1 MLSRRASS
9 VLAVTASVAG
19 LALSAHAAVQVL
31 HTKIPTS
38 PTSLVPGAKD
48 LAGNPVVTNFRAME
62 LLRVSPDGNHWVMKS
77 RNQLGSDL
85 ETQLVYGTGN
95 TRIMLAQEG
104 QPIPGGA
111 AGELYDF
118 MGSIVGRFN
127 ENNEFAYSARAR
139 GGLASVF
146 QKVIRWDSVNGYT
159 LRFQMGDLIS
169 GCVDN
174 GGANPAGDE
183 LVGNSVG
190 AIHLLNDGRI
200 GAHDTSVTQIFSSF
214 RPVLM
219 YKAAGAG
226 NAGSIDAFKQRTAWT
241 LASLG
246 GFGNLAVTGIS
257 DTFLTTPDG
266 AHWGVTGTYNNG
278 LDALNFFV
286 FDNIVRLQTG
296 ELIPGSSGL
305 IANTFIGFE
314 VTPDGSWHVRGGTAA
329 ITTPV
334 AIPVLGYAIRDG
346 VTIATAGGG
355 PVAGSPITPGN
366 AEQWFGT
373 AFTAFNGNNAG
384 DYVLAGKTNNANAAI
399 DDVIVVNGNRVIL
412 REGDPIDVDGNGLFD
427 DNAFVGRGVNTNT
440 SFVGDTIFI
449 TANREVYA
457 VINLRDGAGVDLNS
471 SPSFG
476 TPNALVKITWCQADL
491 DDDGNGGNGG
501 LPDGGVDINDLLF
514 FLSAFEAGSAAAD
527 LDNDG
532 DPAQGTP
539 DGGVDINDLLFFL
552 ARFEAGC

>member
-1 MLSRRASS
+1 MITRRVSS

-19 LALSAHAAVQVL
+19 LALSANAAVEVL
-31 HTKIPTS
+31 YTKISTS

-48 LAGNPVVTNFRAME
+48 LAGVPVVTNFRAME
-62 LLRVSPDGNHWVMKS
+62 LLRVSPDGNHWVLKS

-95 TRIMLAQEG
+95 TRLMLAQEG

-139 GGLASVF
+139 GGVAAVF
-146 QKVIRWDSVNGYT
+146 HKVLRWDSVNGYT
-159 LRFQMGDLIS
+159 LRFQMGDAIS
-169 GCVDN
+169 GCSDA
-174 GGANPAGDE
+174 GGTNPPGNE

-200 GAHDTSVTQIFSSF
+200 GAYDNSVTQMSSLF

-219 YKAAGAG
+219 YKADGAG
-226 NAGSIDAFKQRTAWT
+226 NAGSLDAFKQRGVWT
-241 LASLG
+241 PTSLG
-246 GFGNLAVTGIS
+246 GFGDLALTGLS

-266 AHWGVTGTYNNG
+266 AHWGVTGSYNNG
-278 LDALNFFV
+278 LDTLDFFA
-286 FDNIVRLQTG
+286 FDNVVQLQEG

-305 IANTFIGFE
+305 VASTFVGFE
-314 VTPDGSWHVRGGTAA
+314 VTPDGSWHVRGGTGTAA
-329 ITTPV
+329 
-334 AIPVLGYAIRDG
+334 YAIRDG
-346 VTIATAGGG
+346 VTIA
-355 PVAGSPITPGN
+355 VSGSAVTGSTPEN
-366 AEQWFGT
+366 WVGT

-384 DYVLAGKTNNANAAI
+384 DYVLAGKTSNADTGL
-399 DDVIVVNGNRVIL
+399 DDVIVVNGNRIIL
-412 REGDPIDVDGNGLFD
+412 REGDPVDVDGNGLFD
-427 DNAFVGRGVNTNT
+427 DNAFVGRGNNTLT
-440 SFVGDTIFI
+440 SFVTDTIFI

-457 VINLRDGAGVDLNS
+457 VVNLRDGAGVDLNS
-471 SPSFG
+471 TPSFG
-476 TPNALVKITWCQADL
+476 TPNALVKITWCHADL
-491 DDDGNGGNGG
+491 DNGGGTGN
-501 LPDGGVDINDLLF
+501 PDGGVDINDLLYY
-514 FLSAFEAGSAAAD
+514 LSAFEAGTPAAD